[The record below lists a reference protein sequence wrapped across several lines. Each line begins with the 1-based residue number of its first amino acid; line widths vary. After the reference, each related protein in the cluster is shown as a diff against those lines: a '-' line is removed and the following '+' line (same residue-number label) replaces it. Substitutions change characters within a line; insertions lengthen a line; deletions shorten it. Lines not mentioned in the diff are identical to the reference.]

1 MTLSIKQI
9 PICDEKEEQEIITIL
24 NKLTKDDLIIVKQ
37 DIIQK
42 KGTYNEN
49 SKIQTHKQK

>member
-1 MTLSIKQI
+1 MILSIKQI

-24 NKLTKDDLIIVKQ
+24 NKLTKEDLTIVKQ
-37 DIIQK
+37 KIIRK
-42 KGTYNEN
+42 DRIYNEN

>member
-1 MTLSIKQI
+1 MNEI
-9 PICDEKEEQEIITIL
+9 PTCDEKEEQESINIL
-24 NKLTKDDLIIVKQ
+24 NKLTKEDLTIVKQ

>member
-1 MTLSIKQI
+1 MNKI
-9 PICDEKEEQEIITIL
+9 PTCDEKEEQELINIL

-37 DIIQK
+37 KIIRK
-42 KGTYNEN
+42 DRIYNEN

>member
-1 MTLSIKQI
+1 MNLLIKQI
-9 PICDEKEEQEIITIL
+9 PTCDEKEEQELINVL